1 MLWNT
6 FGKPKYFNDI
16 LRDIVKVNKVLEH
29 GNLLAFQSHNGT
41 FCSLVQV
48 PSSSNFDN
56 FKRNARA
63 TGWLQEVLTVAG
75 AGSLEENAQWTI
87 QHLGDVY
94 SDSYSF
100 IAAACNLGV
109 LLHSK
114 KMDAESSC
122 ACSTP
127 WTTHYFA
134 PFRKILWSSI
144 NCTRTKNL

>member
-1 MLWNT
+1 M
-6 FGKPKYFNDI
+6 
-16 LRDIVKVNKVLEH
+16 EH
-29 GNLLAFQSHNGT
+29 RNLLAFQSHNGT

-75 AGSLEENAQWTI
+75 VGSLEENAQWTI

-94 SDSYSF
+94 SDSF

-114 KMDAESSC
+114 KMDTESSC
-122 ACSTP
+122 AM
-127 WTTHYFA
+127 WEA
-134 PFRKILWSSI
+134 ANVAL
-144 NCTRTKNL
+144 